1 MFDPWK
7 KSCDKPRQ
15 CIQKQRHHFANKG
28 PYTQNYG
35 FSCGHVWTWELA
47 VKKTEC
53 QRIDAFKLWCWRRL
67 LRVPWTT
74 RRSNQSIL
82 KDINSECSLE
92 GLMLKLKLQYFGHLM
107 GRADLLEQTF
117 MLGKIEGQE
126 EKGTTEDEMVAWHHW
141 LNGHV
146 FEQTVGDSE
155 GRERLVCSSPGLA
168 KSGTHLSDNKWRGSG
183 QPCLALNNLITLQDL
198 KTKQTVL

>member
-35 FSCGHVWTWELA
+35 FSCGHVWAWELA

-53 QRIDAFKLWCWRRL
+53 QRIDAFKLRCWRRL

-107 GRADLLEQTF
+107 LRADSLEKT
-117 MLGKIEGQE
+117 LS
-126 EKGTTEDEMVAWHHW
+126 W
-141 LNGHV
+141 
-146 FEQTVGDSE
+146 
-155 GRERLVCSSPGLA
+155 ERLRAGGEGDDRGWNGCMASPTQWTCVWA
-168 KSGTHLSDNKWRGSG
+168 NSGRQWRTG
-183 QPCLALNNLITLQDL
+183 
-198 KTKQTVL
+198 KTGVPQSWARKEWDTPQWQQMEGVRPAMPGA